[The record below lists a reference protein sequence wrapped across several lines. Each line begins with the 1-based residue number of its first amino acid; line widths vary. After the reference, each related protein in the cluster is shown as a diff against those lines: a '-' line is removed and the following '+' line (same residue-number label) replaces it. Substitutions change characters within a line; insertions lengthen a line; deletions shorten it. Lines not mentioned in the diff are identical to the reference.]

1 MWPRPCSKSR
11 ISRTRCSRATSRTG
25 PPSPSQHLNRR
36 HFLYGGAAVAGAGA
50 LAAWKLWPEQG
61 VWNPCRAGL
70 LLSYQRSELVQG
82 AFQGL
87 DLSQVWDAHAH
98 LVGIGDSPSGIYLNP
113 RMSSKLHPAHYVR
126 RLFFLNAGCAY
137 DREGES
143 IDKAYV
149 RRMLSVLDG
158 MRRGYKML
166 LFAFERAYGED
177 GKVDLDRTEFHVP
190 DGYAL
195 EVAREHPR
203 YFEWVCSIHPY
214 RRDCVEA
221 LERAKKDGARA
232 VKWLPASMGIDPAS
246 PLCDRFYAAAA
257 RLGIPVITH
266 AGEERAG
273 IGTDMQEYGN
283 PLRLRRALDAGVRV
297 VVAHCA
303 SMGQDRDTDQGPN
316 GPLVDSFI
324 LFSRLLDE
332 KRYEKNLFGDISAI
346 TQTKRAGTA
355 LARVIERDDWH
366 PRLLNGSDY
375 PLPGV
380 MPIFS
385 VDYLVSLGLVQESAK
400 PLLTYIREY
409 NPLLFDFVLKRHLS
423 VGRTR
428 ATAGKVLSRSVFE
441 TRRFFEWR

>member
-1 MWPRPCSKSR
+1 
-11 ISRTRCSRATSRTG
+11 
-25 PPSPSQHLNRR
+25 
-36 HFLYGGAAVAGAGA
+36 
-50 LAAWKLWPEQG
+50 

-70 LLSYQRSELVQG
+70 LLSYQRSELVHG
-82 AFQGL
+82 AFL
-87 DLSQVWDAHAH
+87 DLDMSQVWDAHTH

-113 RMSSKLHPAHYVR
+113 RMNSKLHPAHYVR

-137 DREGES
+137 DLEGAS

-149 RRMLSVLDG
+149 RRMLGVLDG

-166 LFAFERAYGED
+166 LFAFERVYGED
-177 GKVDLDRTEFHVP
+177 GKADLDRTEFHVP
-190 DGYAL
+190 DGYAR
-195 EVAREHPR
+195 EIAREQPR
-203 YFEWVCSIHPY
+203 YFEWACSIHPY
-214 RRDCVEA
+214 RLDCVEA
-221 LERAKKDGARA
+221 LERAKQDGARA

-257 RLGIPVITH
+257 RLRIPVITH
-266 AGEERAG
+266 AGEERAV
-273 IGTDMQEYGN
+273 IGTDVQEYGN

-303 SMGQDRDTDQGPN
+303 SMGQDRDLDKGPN
-316 GPLVDSFI
+316 GPLVDSFT
-324 LFSRLLDE
+324 LFSRLFDE

-346 TQTKRAGTA
+346 TQTNRAGIA
-355 LARVIERDDWH
+355 LARVIEREDWH

-400 PLLTYIREY
+400 PLLTYIREF
-409 NPLLFDFVLKRHLS
+409 NPLLFDFVLKRHLRL
-423 VGRTR
+423 GRTS
-428 ATAGKVLSRSVFE
+428 ATAGKALSRSVFE
-441 TRRFFEWR
+441 TRRFFESAA